1 MSNDKNTV
9 YKTKSTKSVR
19 LGLRMNHPSKQA
31 GCNRLSITIP
41 SNDWRIPNQTI
52 SVSVRDAK
60 TIRRFLNNY
69 LEE

>member
-1 MSNDKNTV
+1 MSSDKTV
-9 YKTKSTKSVR
+9 YKTKATKSVR

-60 TIRRFLNNY
+60 TIQRFLNDY
-69 LEE
+69 LED

>member
-1 MSNDKNTV
+1 MSDDKIV
-9 YKTKSTKSVR
+9 YKTKSTKSVQ
-19 LGLRMNHPSKQA
+19 LGLRMNHSSKQA

-60 TIRRFLNNY
+60 TIQRFLNDY
-69 LEE
+69 LED

>member
-1 MSNDKNTV
+1 
-9 YKTKSTKSVR
+9 
-19 LGLRMNHPSKQA
+19 MNHPSKQA
-31 GCNRLSITIP
+31 GCNRLSITVP

-60 TIRRFLNNY
+60 TIQRFLNEY